1 MKYIKVWFRFAI
13 NAFQIQMMVRWALL
27 IFLLGKSLRFFIFAA
42 FIYMLVS
49 HTQALAGYSLNQ
61 TMLFFLSFNLVDTLA
76 QLIYR
81 DVYRFR
87 AAVVEGTFDY
97 YLIRPINTLFRSL
110 MSGPDFIDFLTLIP
124 IIAAIIYLMSNLN
137 LLNPAGVFGYIL
149 LLTFSFIIATAFHI
163 LILSLAIL
171 TTEIDHAIMIY
182 RDITSLGRVPVDVY
196 QEPLRGL
203 VTFII
208 PVGVMMSFPAKFLL
222 GLIGWQMVF
231 IAGLISLTI
240 FAISLHIWRYSLK
253 GYSSASS

>member
-1 MKYIKVWFRFAI
+1 MKYLKVWLRFAI
-13 NAFQIQMMVRWALL
+13 NAFEIQMMVRWALL
-27 IFLLGKSLRFFIFAA
+27 IFLLGKSLRFFIFAV
-42 FIYMLVS
+42 FIYMLVG
-49 HTQALAGYSLNQ
+49 HTKALAGYSLDQ
-61 TMLFFLSFNLVDTLA
+61 TMLFFLSFNLVDILS
-76 QLIYR
+76 QLVFR

-97 YLIRPINTLFRSL
+97 YLIRPINVLFRSL
-110 MSGPDFIDFLTLIP
+110 MSGPDFMDFLTLIP
-124 IIAAIIYLMSNLN
+124 IIAALIYLMSSLN
-137 LLNPAGVFGYIL
+137 LLNPVGVFGYVL
-149 LLTFSFIIATAFHI
+149 LLIFAFIIATSCHI

-203 VTFII
+203 ITFII

-222 GLIGWQMVF
+222 GLISWQMIIF
-231 IAGLISLTI
+231 SGALSFGILF
-240 FAISLHIWRYSLK
+240 FAIQIWHYSLK

>member
-1 MKYIKVWFRFAI
+1 MKYLKVWLRFAI
-13 NAFQIQMMVRWALL
+13 NAFEIQMMVRWALL
-27 IFLLGKSLRFFIFAA
+27 IFLLGKSLRFFIFAF
-42 FIYMLVS
+42 FIFTLVKS
-49 HTQALAGYSLNQ
+49 THVLAGYSLNQ
-61 TMLFFLSFNLVDTLA
+61 VMLFFLSFNLVDTSA

-97 YLIRPINTLFRSL
+97 YLIKPINVLFRSL
-110 MSGPDFIDFLTLIP
+110 MSGPDFMDFLTLIP
-124 IIAAIIYLMSNLN
+124 IIAAIIYLMSSLN
-137 LLNPAGVFGYIL
+137 LLNPVGVFGYIVL
-149 LLTFSFIIATAFHI
+149 LGFAFIITTAFHI

-182 RDITSLGRVPVDVY
+182 RDITSLGRVPIDIY

-203 VTFII
+203 ITFII

-222 GLIGWQMVF
+222 GLISWQMIIFSGVF
-231 IAGLISLTI
+231 SFGI
-240 FAISLHIWRYSLK
+240 FFFALQVWKYSLK